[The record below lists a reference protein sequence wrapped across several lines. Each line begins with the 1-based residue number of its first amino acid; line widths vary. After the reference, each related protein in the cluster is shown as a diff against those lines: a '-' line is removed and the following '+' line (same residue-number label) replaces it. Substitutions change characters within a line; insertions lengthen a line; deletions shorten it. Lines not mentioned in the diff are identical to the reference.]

1 MNQKKKVSAREMRR
15 VLGAAA
21 PTIQQLA
28 HNDKISQ
35 QRIVAAEARLD
46 QAEAF
51 RALSFGQRLRW
62 FFRGEQ

>member
-1 MNQKKKVSAREMRR
+1 MTQKKVSSREIRR

-28 HNDKISQ
+28 HNDGVTQ
-35 QRIVAAEARLD
+35 QRIVALEGRMD

-51 RALSFGQRLRW
+51 RALSFWQRVVW
-62 FFRGEQ
+62 MCRGEQ